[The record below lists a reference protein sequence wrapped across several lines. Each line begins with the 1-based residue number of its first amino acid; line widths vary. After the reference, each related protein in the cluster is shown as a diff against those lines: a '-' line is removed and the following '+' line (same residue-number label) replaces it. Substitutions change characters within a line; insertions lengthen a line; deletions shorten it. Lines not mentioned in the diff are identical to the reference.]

1 MGLNRVL
8 QQRSI
13 TEVVFTLAEE
23 AMILFNPSVTVLI
36 YSDMSENVQSF
47 KRKRERERERE
58 REKIKEREKERERE
72 REREGER
79 EREWI
84 DLMLYAKER

>member
-1 MGLNRVL
+1 MPTV
-8 QQRSI
+8 S
-13 TEVVFTLAEE
+13 T
-23 AMILFNPSVTVLI
+23 SVAINLSVPVLI

-47 KRKRERERERE
+47 KRKRERERE
-58 REKIKEREKERERE
+58 KIKEREKER
-72 REREGER
+72 ER

>member
-1 MGLNRVL
+1 MICNFCL
-8 QQRSI
+8 QA
-13 TEVVFTLAEE
+13 TFD
-23 AMILFNPSVTVLI
+23 FNPSVPVLI

-58 REKIKEREKERERE
+58 KIKEKEK
-72 REREGER
+72 ER